1 MGSHDVRFRD
11 ARNMTTMNEVREA
24 VDHAKEILEDCGMDV
39 DATADQLWDWFET
52 DLPVPDIEIGDVSS
66 TPCS

>member
-1 MGSHDVRFRD
+1 
-11 ARNMTTMNEVREA
+11 MTTMNEVREA

-52 DLPVPDIEIGDVSS
+52 DLPVPDIEVGDVSS